1 MKTTPTHSPQTPK
14 PLKILVLSA
23 KGWGTGSALRAYYVA
38 EALKKRG
45 HRVTFPKPLPTWPL
59 WLDMALSTF
68 YYAVMAL
75 AEPFDA
81 VWCVKPYPTLVPA
94 CLIQRV
100 LGAKIIFD
108 VDDLDWAYSHGA
120 FRAFHRMLQ
129 IPWPKLLGKFTTYHN
144 RALRSPLVQDFGLGE
159 GELVQVIQAVD
170 PAVFHP
176 KPKGDI
182 LPPAA
187 QNLWADPKSKPR
199 LVVTAHLNVACDLS
213 PVLEGMVRVSKRLP
227 GARLL
232 VAGGGPDQEK
242 FEAEAEK
249 LGLGARVAFTGAL
262 TPRQVAACLRAA
274 DLALVYYSE
283 GPANRLRASL
293 KLREALACGTQVVAT
308 KVGEA
313 ESLGKHLFLS
323 APNPTAFAQALVVA
337 SKSRPKA
344 RPKSPTWDKAAQAL

>member
-1 MKTTPTHSPQTPK
+1 MNNIK

-23 KGWGTGSALRAYYVA
+23 KGWGTGSALRAFYVA

-81 VWCVKPYPTLVPA
+81 VWCVKPYPTVVPA
-94 CLIQRV
+94 CLIQRL

-108 VDDLDWAYSHGA
+108 VDDLDWGYSHGS
-120 FRAFHRMLQ
+120 FRAIHRLLQ
-129 IPWPKLLGKFTTYHN
+129 TPWPKLLGTFTTYHN
-144 RALRSPLVQDFGLGE
+144 KALREPLIQDFGLRE
-159 GELVQVIQAVD
+159 EDLVQVIQAVD
-170 PAVFHP
+170 PVIFNP

-187 QNLWADPKSKPR
+187 QALWADPKAKPR

-213 PVLEGMVRVSKRLP
+213 PVLEAMVQFARRLP

-232 VAGGGPDQEK
+232 VAGGGPDQAK
-242 FEAEAEK
+242 FEAEAEN

-262 TPRQVAACLRAA
+262 TPLQVAACLRTA

-313 ESLGKHLFLS
+313 ESLVKHLFLS
-323 APNPTAFAQALVVA
+323 APNPTAFAQAMVTA
-337 SKSRPKA
+337 AQSRPKP
-344 RPKSPTWDKAAQAL
+344 RPKSPTWDKAAKALEEKLRSC